1 MAEEDVDITIVNP
14 EAVSIETEDGGMV
27 IDFDPSAIDE
37 QIPFDANLADHLDDK
52 DLNFIANEL
61 VGAYEAD

>member
-27 IDFDPSAIDE
+27 IDFDPSAMDE
-37 QIPFDANLADHLDDK
+37 QIPFDANLADHL
-52 DLNFIANEL
+52 EP
-61 VGAYEAD
+61 